1 MTHSADFQEIS
12 ILIPGYSIED
22 LPSDLNERNAA
33 SLLNAFAVAWHP
45 WLLHRSARIPEFRQ
59 AESTE
64 LPTGQHLILVPECSE
79 DWLGHDW
86 QEKLSDTLSVVFHGC
101 GDRDEW
107 TKAIDDEF
115 GVAAEAIPES
125 LLADFFALG
134 TTHLQVLLLSRRMH
148 HFVDPDGHLLES
160 EAFAAAEAAITGD
173 EAKAQDHL
181 RRCFECLL
189 DCREQFYPVD
199 CFLVDMCLPSDQT
212 MAADLQSLISE
223 SPSLSLVCSGHELR
237 SFCAIKPDF
246 AATLKSALESERLS
260 LLTGHQNELRISLG
274 GLSAAYS
281 DIRTAQNWLRQ
292 HVTDKNLHWAR
303 RRFGMTSS
311 LPSLLSLFNFVGA
324 LHVVLDDGLYPGPGI
339 RATQLA
345 GPGWQHNTLGVTN
358 STGDRRSLIISAI
371 RRPLHRKHAGR
382 YDCGDVTGA
391 TSRGAVSLADRPAD
405 RCQLRPRSRALRHN
419 DRLYRPNWQPGVCD
433 KI

>member
-223 SPSLSLVCSGHELR
+223 SPSLSLVCSSVDSACRNSGIRADLCNSQGCHATANAFNNDAAFR
-237 SFCAIKPDF
+237 SFRSDGRSSIEYPGIRIEISW
-246 AATLKSALESERLS
+246 KSAL
-260 LLTGHQNELRISLG
+260 
-274 GLSAAYS
+274 
-281 DIRTAQNWLRQ
+281 W
-292 HVTDKNLHWAR
+292 V
-303 RRFGMTSS
+303 M
-311 LPSLLSLFNFVGA
+311 LPVRSVFVGEC
-324 LHVVLDDGLYPGPGI
+324 VVIGNVECCDP
-339 RATQLA
+339 
-345 GPGWQHNTLGVTN
+345 
-358 STGDRRSLIISAI
+358 
-371 RRPLHRKHAGR
+371 
-382 YDCGDVTGA
+382 
-391 TSRGAVSLADRPAD
+391 AVSRF
-405 RCQLRPRSRALRHN
+405 CQ
-419 DRLYRPNWQPGVCD
+419 QV
-433 KI
+433 